1 MDQLFAR
8 LSTQWSKQQTSS
20 IITQNN
26 FIATQ
31 SIMTEEKRL
40 RISTPIKSLKYYT
53 NTSIFSRFLS
63 PLRIFKCQLCSRK
76 FTTKDSYLDHMIV
89 CSVEHQASIK
99 I

>member
-31 SIMTEEKRL
+31 SIMTEGKRS
-40 RISTPIKSLKYYT
+40 RISTPIKSLKYT

-63 PLRIFKCQLCSRK
+63 PL
-76 FTTKDSYLDHMIV
+76 
-89 CSVEHQASIK
+89 
-99 I
+99 